1 MSLRGYLFGT
11 LLAVGLTSAQSFGT
25 ESTDIGSSSNGL
37 IAPRLARLQEEGSSN
52 LEATSDLA
60 LSVDDPHNLSEVKD
74 GMLVF
79 IYNVDHRFA
88 KLSMLPGS
96 QDPPN
101 GNGHCDFESGD
112 VAARQLWKLEEDPMR
127 KGSFFL
133 VNWSASQGTKTYRY
147 AFNPNGYPN
156 SSGCVSGT
164 KYDDQLWKF
173 NKQSNGYWKIYNQG
187 WYDGQCRI
195 AVPSDTHGGAYCGP
209 DYYDQYF
216 RLQSAF
222 DSSALWSIVES
233 LDNDSDAPV
242 QYTLKYSEGITD
254 TIEKTI
260 AKSSSVEMSL
270 SIGMEASLY
279 GIGLSM
285 SETLT
290 VQQSFSESYSRTLQK
305 TWSVEKS
312 VDITVPPHTRICIMQ
327 LKVNNVDNTN
337 GIEFLFS
344 SSLYRVA
351 QGDDCN

>member
-1 MSLRGYLFGT
+1 MSLRGYLFVT

-25 ESTDIGSSSNGL
+25 ESTDIGSNSSGL
-37 IAPRLARLQEEGSSN
+37 IAPRLARLQEGSSPVW
-52 LEATSDLA
+52 ASSDVA
-60 LSVDDPHNLSEVKD
+60 QSADDSNNLSDVKD

-79 IYNVDHRFA
+79 IYNVAHRFA
-88 KLSMLPGS
+88 KLSMLP
-96 QDPPN
+96 N
-101 GNGHCDFESGD
+101 GKCDFESGD

-133 VNWSASQGTKTYRY
+133 VNWSASQGTTTYRY
-147 AFNPNGYPN
+147 AFNPNGYPS
-156 SSGCVSGT
+156 SSGCVSGIP

-187 WYDGQCRI
+187 WYQGQCRI

-222 DSSALWSIVES
+222 DHSALWTIAES
-233 LDNDSDAPV
+233 FDNASDAPV
-242 QYTLKYSEGITD
+242 EITLKYSEGITD
-254 TIEKTI
+254 TITNTI

-279 GIGLSM
+279 GVGLSM
-285 SETLT
+285 EETLT
-290 VQQSFSESYSRTLQK
+290 VQQSFSESYSRALQK